1 MRRRYSNFL
10 ISSALVLGVVD
21 AGLVGAQAVPARP
34 SATDSIFARAR
45 QLVVNGNGAAGRIL
59 VDSVVAATDP
69 SLPAYAEALYWRAT
83 LAAVPS
89 DAERDYQRIVVEY
102 PLSLRESDA
111 LLQLAQLEVARGDR
125 AAASMHLERYVLEN
139 PTGADAGRAEL
150 MLVRV
155 SFEQND
161 LPHGCVALR
170 RALADVPATSVELH
184 NQLDYYSPRCAGV
197 DTTRAP
203 RAGGAQTATTQTPTA
218 NAAVRDSSR
227 RDSTAHAET
236 RTGKYTLQIA
246 AYSARSDADKLVK
259 KLKGRGIE
267 ARVVGKKK
275 PFRVRIGRYETRAAA
290 SAAAK
295 ALKTKKIDAFV
306 TDIGSDDR

>member
-1 MRRRYSNFL
+1 MRSRHLNFL
-10 ISSALVLGVVD
+10 IASAVALVVAN
-21 AGLVGAQAVPARP
+21 AGLVEAQIGSRP
-34 SATDSIFARAR
+34 TAPDSIFARAR

-83 LAAVPS
+83 LAAVPA

-102 PLSLRESDA
+102 PLSPRESDA
-111 LLQLAQLEVARGDR
+111 LLQLAQLEIAHGDR
-125 AAASMHLERYVLEN
+125 ATAQTHLERYVLEN
-139 PTGADAGRAEL
+139 PTGPDASRAEF

-161 LPHGCVALR
+161 LPHGCIALR

-184 NQLDYYSPRCAGV
+184 NQLDYYSPRCVGV
-197 DTTRAP
+197 DTSPMHASAP
-203 RAGGAQTATTQTPTA
+203 DTM
-218 NAAVRDSSR
+218 AAKAARDSAR
-227 RDSTAHAET
+227 ADSVAQAAK
-236 RTGKYTLQIA
+236 RAGKYTLQIA

-259 KLKGRGIE
+259 KLKARGFE
-267 ARVVGKKK
+267 ARIVGTKK
-275 PFRVRIGRYETRAAA
+275 PFRVRVGRYETRAAA

-295 ALKTKKIDAFV
+295 QLKTKKIDAFV
-306 TDIGSDDR
+306 TDVGSDDR